1 MPNKPSRIFQLPWR
15 TRKQIVRDVDAELAF
30 HLEMRVSE
38 LVAAGA
44 DPEQARRR
52 AGEEFGDLEFT
63 RAYCR
68 EVDERT
74 NRETWLADTLTE
86 WRQDIRYAWRT
97 MGRNPSFAIVSLL
110 TLMLAIGANT
120 AIFSVTRA
128 VLLSPLPYG
137 TPSSLVAV
145 YETPRSAPAS
155 RNPLSVPNLVDYRA
169 AQHTLTGLAA
179 FYDNVADPEHRGDL
193 KASVQSDSGAQV
205 FLREETRES
214 PDLSSAKG
222 GYRWTVNVPLA
233 SLSPGRYVLAIEG
246 RSWLGE
252 KSIKKEL
259 EFRIRED
266 AKQPR

>member
-44 DPEQARRR
+44 EPGEARRR
-52 AGEEFGDLEFT
+52 ARDEFGDLEFT

-110 TLMLAIGANT
+110 TLVLAIGANT

-145 YETPRSAPAS
+145 YETPRSAPAG

-179 FYDNVADPEHRGDL
+179 YDDRSITWRPTTRDPEL
-193 KASVQSDSGAQV
+193 LEAISVTGNTFELLQV
-205 FLREETRES
+205 VVALGLLSVVVVACLVPAGRAMRVDPITSLRAE
-214 PDLSSAKG
+214 
-222 GYRWTVNVPLA
+222 
-233 SLSPGRYVLAIEG
+233 
-246 RSWLGE
+246 
-252 KSIKKEL
+252 
-259 EFRIRED
+259 
-266 AKQPR
+266 